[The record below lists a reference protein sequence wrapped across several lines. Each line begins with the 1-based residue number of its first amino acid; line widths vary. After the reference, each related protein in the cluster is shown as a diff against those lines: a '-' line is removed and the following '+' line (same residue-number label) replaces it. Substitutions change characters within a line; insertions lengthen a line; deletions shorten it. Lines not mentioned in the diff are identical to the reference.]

1 LSTRVNIIRKLIEL
15 NENLFFYPKIRIAY
29 QKLHKENHFNIVFDI
44 GTNKGQT
51 IKQFKAVNPK
61 IFIYGFE
68 PNKKHYNNLLN
79 SNDEN
84 LKMFNAGCSNID
96 GELLFHEN
104 MLDESSTFENVDLNS
119 NWLNK
124 KAKILGT
131 KPKNLI
137 QKSYKVTCIKL
148 STFFQKNK
156 VKLIDLVKIDVEGHE
171 YQVLE
176 GIFEKKETLIKFI
189 QIENHNDDLYLNT
202 NRNKINKLLKDNNF
216 KEFISISHGFG
227 NIQDIIY
234 KNGDIDA

>member
-1 LSTRVNIIRKLIEL
+1 MNTRVNIIRKLIEL
-15 NENLFFYPKIRIAY
+15 NENLFFYPKIRKAY
-29 QKLHKENHFNIVFDI
+29 KKLHKENHFNIVFDI

-68 PNKKHYNNLLN
+68 PNKMHYNNLFN
-79 SNDEN
+79 SNEEN
-84 LKMFNAGCSNID
+84 LKMFNAGCSNIE

-104 MLDESSTFENVDLNS
+104 ILDESSTFENVDFNS

-137 QKSYKVTCIKL
+137 QKSYKVKCIKL

-156 VKLIDLVKIDVEGHE
+156 VKLIDLIKIDVEGHE

-189 QIENHNDDLYLNT
+189 QIENHNDDLYLTT
-202 NRNKINKLLKDNNF
+202 NRNKIKKLLKDNNF

-227 NIQDIIY
+227 DIQDIIY
-234 KNGDIDA
+234 KNGNIDA